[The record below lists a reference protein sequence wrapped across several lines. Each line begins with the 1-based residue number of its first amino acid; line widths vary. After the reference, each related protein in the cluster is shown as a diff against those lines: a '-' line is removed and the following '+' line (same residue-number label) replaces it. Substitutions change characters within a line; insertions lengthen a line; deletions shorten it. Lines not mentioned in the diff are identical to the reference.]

1 MGSLEVGGLLE
12 AECNIFSPILSP
24 LLEAGAS
31 RAAACAFVS
40 CTSPRTLSELR
51 LNTVASLAAKYSTL
65 DTPRLLILRGGREEP
80 AAVEGLELLGV
91 CITLPEGME
100 GCLGVRA
107 RCK

>member
-1 MGSLEVGGLLE
+1 MD
-12 AECNIFSPILSP
+12 CRC
-24 LLEAGAS
+24 LLEAGTS

-40 CTSPRTLSELR
+40 CRLSELR

-91 CITLPEGME
+91 RITLPEGME

-107 RCK
+107 RCKCIEALGVAGK